1 MRIPEDG
8 EDIRR
13 SRAGGPA
20 ASGVDADQ
28 GASTYQVRIVYT
40 EPEFQRRTPG
50 APEKYSFTYF
60 GIAARSP
67 QEAVQMALQ
76 DFRETAWRSRVSWR
90 RCVERVMVLSG
101 SGIPLERPGDD
112 LPREI

>member
-1 MRIPEDG
+1 MQTPEEGKDA
-8 EDIRR
+8 RR
-13 SRAGGPA
+13 SRSPEAA
-20 ASGVDADQ
+20 ASGVVARQ
-28 GASTYQVRIVYT
+28 GAVTYQVRIVYT

-50 APEKYSFTYF
+50 APEEYSFTYF

-90 RCVERVMVLSG
+90 RCVERVTVLSG
-101 SGIPLERPGDD
+101 SGVPLERAGDD
-112 LPREI
+112 LPRGI